1 MSKKQQ
7 KQQPTEEEEI
17 SGEELL
23 DDDEE
28 QRSTDGDDSG
38 SDLKDFID
46 DSEQPEPEPK
56 VQPFKKVVYYYK
68 PFGRG
73 GAPVKKTEPKK
84 IPLRDITP
92 KKKL

>member
-7 KQQPTEEEEI
+7 KEQPIEEEEI

-23 DDDEE
+23 EDEE
-28 QRSTDGDDSG
+28 QRSSDGDDSG

-46 DSEQPEPEPK
+46 DSEQPESK

-68 PFGRG
+68 PLGRG
-73 GAPVKKTEPKK
+73 AGAPVKKTEPKR

-92 KKKL
+92 KKKFN

>member
-7 KQQPTEEEEI
+7 KEQPIEEEEI

-23 DDDEE
+23 EDEE
-28 QRSTDGDDSG
+28 QRSSDGDDSG

-46 DSEQPEPEPK
+46 DSEQPESK

-68 PFGRG
+68 P
-73 GAPVKKTEPKK
+73 APVKKTEPKR

-92 KKKL
+92 KKKI